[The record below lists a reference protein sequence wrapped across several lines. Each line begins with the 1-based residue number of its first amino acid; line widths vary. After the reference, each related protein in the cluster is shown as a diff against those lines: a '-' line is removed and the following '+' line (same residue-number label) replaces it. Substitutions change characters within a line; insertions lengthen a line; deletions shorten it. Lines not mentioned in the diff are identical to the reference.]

1 VNFTYEITKKSFLFS
16 ITTFMKKYYVLLCLF
31 FFTSLLAQVGINT
44 TTPNAQL
51 HIQSSNQAAP
61 SNTDGMLIP
70 KVDVFPATNPTAA
83 QQGMLVYLTTT
94 VGSNPPGFYYW
105 DNTSIT
111 WKPVGNEQDRDFL
124 KVGTSEASTN
134 ILDNKYTFGNN
145 GFGTTTPARRLHVAN
160 GVSGATSS
168 ASTGILLESNANVYQ
183 HFLTPSTA
191 ENGLLFG
198 TDTNP
203 IGSGIIYNNVSN
215 TDGFQFRT
223 GGNFTRMTLT
233 NTGNLGVG
241 TISPARRL
249 HVANGTSGATSNA
262 NAGVVVESNGNVFQ
276 HFLTPSTAEN
286 GLLFGTDTN
295 SIGSGLIFNNTST
308 LNGLQFRTGGN
319 ATRMTLTNTGN
330 LGIGSITPQERLH
343 VIGNIRM
350 VDGNEAAGR
359 VLTSDV
365 NGTATWQ
372 NASANAWGLTGNTGT
387 DPLTNFIGTTD
398 NVDLVFKRSNTISG
412 KITSL
417 NTSFGLNSLLAPT
430 VSGSQNTAFGVS
442 SMRNTS
448 DGVQNAAFGYNSLI
462 NNTFGFGNTAVGVF
476 SLGQNITGGRN
487 TGIGR
492 ASLGSNTSGIH
503 NTGLGFQTDVLA
515 NNLNNATAIGAYAA
529 VGANNSIVLGSIAG
543 INFATSNVNVGI
555 GTTTPLERFHV
566 VGNIRMVDGNEA
578 VGKVLTSDAN
588 GTATWQNASAN
599 AWGVLG
605 NSGTNADTNFLG
617 TSDNTDLVL
626 RTNNNDNLRIKND
639 GRIEIGNKGTNP
651 TYLGSSSLLKKF
663 FVASEG
669 TDNNIV
675 FQTSNNT
682 NDPVSTFYGISRG
695 TTLAPTLVNSGQ
707 FISFN
712 YFTGYDG
719 VQYIPA
725 AAISARI
732 DGTAALNKMPG
743 SLHFSTTPIGGTS
756 PNERMTIKSS
766 GNIGIGTTSP
776 LEILHVVGRIRM
788 VDGNQAA
795 GKVLTSDINGTAT
808 WQNASNN
815 AWGLTGNAG
824 TSATTNFMGTSDD
837 VDVIFKRN
845 DIRSGLFGT
854 TNSSF
859 GLNALNIASTGSN
872 NTAIGVEALKINTTG
887 SNNTAIG
894 QNALATINQG
904 SNNTGIGVDTATTST
919 LLTNATAIGY
929 KATVG
934 SSNSLVLGS
943 INGTN
948 GATSSVN
955 VGIGITAP
963 QATLEVVDSNAVTSA
978 TVEGI
983 VNVMTNGP
991 QTIDSGGSITLGGT
1005 FTDAGNTFR
1014 TFGSIEG
1021 RKANATTNSS
1031 SGYLILKTN
1040 NGGTLTERMRITN
1053 AGDVG
1058 IGTPTPGGQF
1068 ELSLNE
1074 GRKPTSN
1081 TWTIPSDA
1089 RLKNV
1094 KGVYEKGLVEIL
1106 QLKPIRYNYK
1116 NTDKKTFEQ
1125 KVLDKEAYGFLAQE
1139 VQPLFPE
1146 AVGTDADGYLN
1157 FDIHPIL
1164 IASVNAFKEL
1174 NTKYEELKSENND
1187 LNEKLIALL
1196 ARIELLEK
1204 K

>member
-1 VNFTYEITKKSFLFS
+1 
-16 ITTFMKKYYVLLCLF
+16 
-31 FFTSLLAQVGINT
+31 
-44 TTPNAQL
+44 
-51 HIQSSNQAAP
+51 
-61 SNTDGMLIP
+61 
-70 KVDVFPATNPTAA
+70 
-83 QQGMLVYLTTT
+83 
-94 VGSNPPGFYYW
+94 
-105 DNTSIT
+105 
-111 WKPVGNEQDRDFL
+111 
-124 KVGTSEASTN
+124 
-134 ILDNKYTFGNN
+134 
-145 GFGTTTPARRLHVAN
+145 
-160 GVSGATSS
+160 
-168 ASTGILLESNANVYQ
+168 
-183 HFLTPSTA
+183 
-191 ENGLLFG
+191 
-198 TDTNP
+198 
-203 IGSGIIYNNVSN
+203 
-215 TDGFQFRT
+215 
-223 GGNFTRMTLT
+223 
-233 NTGNLGVG
+233 
-241 TISPARRL
+241 
-249 HVANGTSGATSNA
+249 
-262 NAGVVVESNGNVFQ
+262 
-276 HFLTPSTAEN
+276 
-286 GLLFGTDTN
+286 
-295 SIGSGLIFNNTST
+295 
-308 LNGLQFRTGGN
+308 
-319 ATRMTLTNTGN
+319 
-330 LGIGSITPQERLH
+330 
-343 VIGNIRM
+343 
-350 VDGNEAAGR
+350 
-359 VLTSDV
+359 
-365 NGTATWQ
+365 
-372 NASANAWGLTGNTGT
+372 
-387 DPLTNFIGTTD
+387 
-398 NVDLVFKRSNTISG
+398 
-412 KITSL
+412 
-417 NTSFGLNSLLAPT
+417 
-430 VSGSQNTAFGVS
+430 
-442 SMRNTS
+442 
-448 DGVQNAAFGYNSLI
+448 
-462 NNTFGFGNTAVGVF
+462 
-476 SLGQNITGGRN
+476 
-487 TGIGR
+487 
-492 ASLGSNTSGIH
+492 
-503 NTGLGFQTDVLA
+503 
-515 NNLNNATAIGAYAA
+515 
-529 VGANNSIVLGSIAG
+529 
-543 INFATSNVNVGI
+543 
-555 GTTTPLERFHV
+555 
-566 VGNIRMVDGNEA
+566 
-578 VGKVLTSDAN
+578 
-588 GTATWQNASAN
+588 
-599 AWGVLG
+599 
-605 NSGTNADTNFLG
+605 
-617 TSDNTDLVL
+617 
-626 RTNNNDNLRIKND
+626 
-639 GRIEIGNKGTNP
+639 
-651 TYLGSSSLLKKF
+651 
-663 FVASEG
+663 
-669 TDNNIV
+669 
-675 FQTSNNT
+675 
-682 NDPVSTFYGISRG
+682 
-695 TTLAPTLVNSGQ
+695 
-707 FISFN
+707 
-712 YFTGYDG
+712 
-719 VQYIPA
+719 
-725 AAISARI
+725 
-732 DGTAALNKMPG
+732 
-743 SLHFSTTPIGGTS
+743 
-756 PNERMTIKSS
+756 
-766 GNIGIGTTSP
+766 
-776 LEILHVVGRIRM
+776 M

-854 TNSSF
+854 TNAAF
-859 GLNALNIASTGSN
+859 GVNALNVASTGSN

-934 SSNSLVLGS
+934 SNNSLVLGS

-1094 KGVYEKGLVEIL
+1094 KGVYGKGLAEIL

-1125 KVLDKEAYGFLAQE
+1125 KVLDKEAYGFLAQD

-1187 LNEKLIALL
+1187 LNEKLNALL